1 MADIQLQQPPQYYH
15 HHQEVIVSDTKE
27 DSSSQILVLATLLP
41 FGASLLFLAGVTLLA
56 TLIGVALATPLFVIF
71 SPVLIPAALVI
82 AFSVAGFLTS
92 GAFGVTSVS
101 SFAWMASYLRRSRLQ
116 ESLLHAKDR
125 AQQIMSNMA
134 QRAKEAGDTVINKA
148 QDTAQDAAQH
158 MAQEADSSNAA
169 SDTDTTV
176 SVVTSESQTSDT
188 QSGSANNETQA
199 RDTTSTTE
207 TNNEGG
213 GGGKKSRDRKKTSSQ
228 PVFLFVA

>member
-15 HHQEVIVSDTKE
+15 RQHVIVSDIKE

-148 QDTAQDAAQH
+148 QDTAQD
-158 MAQEADSSNAA
+158 MTQEAHSSDAPSDSDIS
-169 SDTDTTV
+169 V
-176 SVVTSESQTSDT
+176 SVVTSESPTSGDT
-188 QSGSANNETQA
+188 QSGSANNNETQT
-199 RDTTSTTE
+199 RDTTSATTE

-213 GGGKKSRDRKKTSSQ
+213 GGGKKSRDRKKTSS
-228 PVFLFVA
+228 